1 MATISTIADD
11 FDGST
16 PAETVTFFVSGK
28 KYAIDLNEEH
38 QAQLQDVL
46 AEFEDKM
53 ESYVTK
59 ARAVGKA
66 RTGKTSKAASSYT
79 AKAVRAWAA
88 DNGYE
93 VGDRGRIPVEILSA
107 YENRQR

>member
-28 KYAIDLNEEH
+28 KYAIDLNEER

-53 ESYVTK
+53 ESYVTCLLY
-59 ARAVGKA
+59 
-66 RTGKTSKAASSYT
+66 TSPSPRDRQKSRMPSS
-79 AKAVRAWAA
+79 A
-88 DNGYE
+88 
-93 VGDRGRIPVEILSA
+93 
-107 YENRQR
+107 